1 MPLFYDLLLKSGV
14 PSERVLDEK
23 HLLVAER
30 ILDSVAKF
38 EFHEISWTEHLVTC
52 RCRLFERG
60 FTVECVD
67 EIERELVFRPF
78 EGIPAEYTA
87 LNRANTFLYATGL
100 VSSDY
105 ALVRQLWES
114 FMPLILFLDDVEDLD
129 ADRAR
134 GEENALLQGV
144 SVEESFF
151 ALHPIL
157 KRLLLRIQPLNP
169 AVFAHLENLRQQAF
183 QKGFLRLIKS

>member
-1 MPLFYDLLLKSGV
+1 M
-14 PSERVLDEK
+14 DEK
-23 HLLVAER
+23 HLLAVEG

-38 EFHEISWTEHLVTC
+38 EFREISWSEHLVNC
-52 RCRLFERG
+52 RCRLFEHG
-60 FTVECVD
+60 FTVERVD

-78 EGIPAEYTA
+78 EVIPAEYTA

-134 GEENALLQGV
+134 GEENTLFQGV

-183 QKGFLRLIKS
+183 QKGFLHLIKA